1 MSKPNVNV
9 KVTKNGEILRLKTMF
24 EVIDMAAKALKDK
37 NFSYGKAVVVFRDKK
52 CNTITY
58 VPHNIMPMPYTIKDI
73 EPKQFDKVYK
83 QIVGTLKNA
92 YDLVIPSKGSI
103 YEPLQ
108 DEGALAEIRKI
119 MNNVK

>member
-1 MSKPNVNV
+1 
-9 KVTKNGEILRLKTMF
+9 
-24 EVIDMAAKALKDK
+24 
-37 NFSYGKAVVVFRDKK
+37 
-52 CNTITY
+52 
-58 VPHNIMPMPYTIKDI
+58 MPMPYTIKDI

-119 MNNVK
+119 INNVK